1 MSGTGVGDGGSAGS
15 ETIAAPPSATLEVG
29 PGRPGDH
36 WWSSILARES
46 AGGVAILI
54 GVVVYA
60 LLNNNPYGLEVGSN
74 IATFGLAAIGLTL
87 VVGAAG
93 QLALG
98 QAGFMAIGGY
108 AVALLTLKAG
118 FSFFPALL
126 VGSAAAGVA
135 GLVVGYIAL
144 RLQGNYLAVA
154 TLAFGALIPALAD
167 VNGPFGGPA
176 GLSGIGIPT
185 IGPLQFTSPLSQ
197 YVLPWVVVGLAFV
210 GGKLLLHSRL
220 GRQTMAMRD
229 DELASRCV
237 GISVTRRKVQIFVI
251 GAVLAGLAG
260 TMMAAIQGTVAP
272 NTFGPTESLQIFLMI
287 VLGGLGSMSG
297 AIVGAAIVVEIIQ
310 IVPGTGAYALT
321 ALGAVVIV
329 LMMVA
334 PRGGLDAQ
342 RAAVWLWQQARRRL
356 SDRRAVP

>member
-1 MSGTGVGDGGSAGS
+1 MSGTDVGIDASAPEAVAMPRVALGAGARWSGGG
-15 ETIAAPPSATLEVG
+15 
-29 PGRPGDH
+29 
-36 WWSSILARES
+36 WWASTLARES

-60 LLNNNPYGLEVGSN
+60 LLDNNPYGLEVGSN
-74 IATFGLAAIGLTL
+74 IATYGLAAIGLTL
-87 VVGAAG
+87 VVGSAG

-98 QAGFMAIGGY
+98 QAGFMAMGGY
-108 AVALLTLKAG
+108 AVALLTLNAG

-126 VGSAAAGVA
+126 VGCAAAGIA

-167 VNGPFGGPA
+167 INGPFGGPA

-185 IGPLQFTSPLSQ
+185 IGPLQFTSPMSQ

-229 DELASRCV
+229 DELAARCV
-237 GISVTRRKVQIFVI
+237 GISVTRRKIQIFVI

-260 TMMAAIQGTVAP
+260 TLTASIQGTVAP
-272 NTFGPTESLQIFLMI
+272 STFGPTESLQIFLMI
-287 VLGGLGSMSG
+287 VLGGLGSIPG
-297 AIVGAAIVVEIIQ
+297 AIIGAAIVTEIIQ
-310 IVPGTGAYALT
+310 IVPGPGDYALT

-334 PRGGLDAQ
+334 PRGGLDAKQ
-342 RAAVWLWQQARRRL
+342 ALVWLW
-356 SDRRAVP
+356 RRASGRRSNRGAAP